1 MTKQSSSF
9 NQGQIALD
17 LSIPTEKSFDSFIV
31 SGCNKEAVRLLLNT
45 HKWPVRVLTLVGGEG
60 SGKSHLAQAFAKS
73 HKGRVLFPKEP
84 VPIGEC
90 RGKVIALDDAQK
102 WSEESL
108 FILLNM
114 ALNGDIPYLLLTDQS
129 MPYEW
134 SVRLPDLRSRLKNIP
149 TVRLNSPDENLL
161 EPIIKKI
168 FSDHGRTIDKS
179 VVDYMLIHCPR
190 DISLIQDDVNKIETA
205 ARATKSDVTKRFV
218 AKVLRDRN
226 C

>member
-31 SGCNKEAVRLLLNT
+31 SGCNKAAVRLLLNT
-45 HKWPVRVLTLVGGEG
+45 HKWSIPVLTLVGGEG
-60 SGKSHLAQAFAKS
+60 SGKSHLAQAFAQS

-90 RGKVIALDDAQK
+90 RAKVIALDDAQK

-114 ALNGDIPYLLLTDQS
+114 ALNGDIPYLLLTDQL
-129 MPYEW
+129 MPSLW
-134 SVRLPDLRSRLKNIP
+134 SIKLPDLRSRLKNIP
-149 TVRLNSPDENLL
+149 TVQLNPPDENLL
-161 EPIIKKI
+161 EPIIQKM
-168 FSDHGRTIDKS
+168 FADHGRAIDKS
-179 VVDYMLIHCPR
+179 VVDYMLIHCSR
-190 DISLIQDDVNKIETA
+190 DISHIQADIYNIETA
-205 ARATKSDVTKRFV
+205 ARMTKSDVTKRFV
-218 AKVLRDRN
+218 AKVLRDLN
-226 C
+226 I